1 MYLNFS
7 YVYSLYASES
17 CLQIFEKLAHGSVN
31 LGEQIAFWWCVYRQI
46 HSKKTQYCSKL
57 LTEKRFIIDNFFDY
71 NIFNNYAQEFYLVFN
86 KVFGH
91 FPDATLKCYSRYIY
105 GVINYHSLSYSRRQ
119 NSNSYSVCVQD
130 KTNPLKLVICYGEI
144 LFFFYV
150 KNEPFFFF
158 KRCINSTHKFSSLVK
173 PIGKVPNWNFYID
186 KYYKIIQHS
195 TSQLIIF
202 PCSFILYKCIF
213 IRLDDR
219 FSICTPIELETE
231 HD

>member
-1 MYLNFS
+1 
-7 YVYSLYASES
+7 LYASES
-17 CLQIFEKLAHGSVN
+17 CLQVFDKLAHGSVN
-31 LGEQIAFWWCVYRQI
+31 LGDQIAFWWCVYRQI
-46 HSKKTQYCSKL
+46 NSRKTQYCSKS
-57 LTEKRFIIDNFFDY
+57 LTEEHLIIDNFFDY
-71 NIFNNYAQEFYLVFN
+71 NTFNNYAQEFYLVFN
-86 KVFGH
+86 QVFGQ
-91 FPDATLKCYSRYIY
+91 FPDATFKYYSRYQRGLIT
-105 GVINYHSLSYSRRQ
+105 YHSLLYTRRQ

-130 KTNPLKLVICYGEI
+130 KTNPMKLVTFYGQI
-144 LFFFYV
+144 LFFFYI

-158 KRCINSTHKFSSLVK
+158 KRYFNSTHKFSSLVE
-173 PIGKVPNWNFYID
+173 PIEDVPNWKFYID
-186 KYYKIIQHS
+186 KYYEIIQHS